1 MTRMSTLKKKE
12 RKKKRELTSGEQE
25 SGVLFIYFNRQDFTW
40 KNESIFWCANS
51 DSSQGLYSSVTALQL
66 WFS

>member
-25 SGVLFIYFNRQDFTW
+25 SGVLFIYFNRQDFT
-40 KNESIFWCANS
+40 
-51 DSSQGLYSSVTALQL
+51 
-66 WFS
+66 